1 MKDKLLSIK
10 KTYYQKKLFLLKY
23 IFSIVVL
30 VLAVSNTKNIGYSF
44 LSFLE
49 LSFIFALSNF
59 FIKKVRVITQVLN
72 SLLILLFN
80 IQLLILNFGSS
91 YVTLTMIDNISSW
104 EALGGR
110 AFIYC
115 LSIFLLIIFSLLP
128 INEVPLFDISK
139 FKRAKLSSHS
149 IWKFQDIILAFL
161 ILMFEFISFLYLPPK
176 MSPALST
183 YFLVQNKI

>member
-30 VLAVSNTKNIGYSF
+30 VFAVSNTKNIGYSF

-110 AFIYC
+110 AFIVSQFFYLLFLVC
-115 LSIFLLIIFSLLP
+115 YPSMKFHYSIF
-128 INEVPLFDISK
+128 
-139 FKRAKLSSHS
+139 
-149 IWKFQDIILAFL
+149 
-161 ILMFEFISFLYLPPK
+161 
-176 MSPALST
+176 
-183 YFLVQNKI
+183 QNLKEQN

>member
-1 MKDKLLSIK
+1 MDLKDKLLSIK

-49 LSFIFALSNF
+49 LSFIFAL
-59 FIKKVRVITQVLN
+59 N

-115 LSIFLLIIFSLLP
+115 FAIFLLIIF
-128 INEVPLFDISK
+128 K
-139 FKRAKLSSHS
+139 FVTHQWSS
-149 IWKFQDIILAFL
+149 IVR
-161 ILMFEFISFLYLPPK
+161 
-176 MSPALST
+176 
-183 YFLVQNKI
+183 YFKI

>member
-1 MKDKLLSIK
+1 MDLKDKLLSIK

-115 LSIFLLIIFSLLP
+115 FAIFLLIIF
-128 INEVPLFDISK
+128 K
-139 FKRAKLSSHS
+139 FVTHQWSS
-149 IWKFQDIILAFL
+149 IVR
-161 ILMFEFISFLYLPPK
+161 
-176 MSPALST
+176 
-183 YFLVQNKI
+183 YFKI

>member
-80 IQLLILNFGSS
+80 I
-91 YVTLTMIDNISSW
+91 
-104 EALGGR
+104 
-110 AFIYC
+110 
-115 LSIFLLIIFSLLP
+115 
-128 INEVPLFDISK
+128 
-139 FKRAKLSSHS
+139 
-149 IWKFQDIILAFL
+149 
-161 ILMFEFISFLYLPPK
+161 
-176 MSPALST
+176 
-183 YFLVQNKI
+183 